1 MKRNILIAAV
11 LVFTFHLSPLT
22 LHAQHP
28 EDGVAHHTV
37 KFNLLSPLVSSFDF
51 NYEYRISHRMAAAC
65 DLGGIVYNSAFNTLI
80 FGITIPT
87 KAIFLQPQF
96 RFYLCDQR
104 RLGAMPFIGAG
115 LNCTVAWS
123 TINSFTGNDGWDV
136 HTVSYNVHDWAL
148 RPAIAFGVKF
158 NIPFGLTIEETI
170 GIIIPTYDFSASRNA
185 LLNDSDPFNY
195 ATTQC
200 SIRLGWAF

>member
-37 KFNLLSPLVSSFDF
+37 KFNLLSPLVSSVDF
-51 NYEYRISHRMAAAC
+51 NYEYRISRRMAAAC
-65 DLGGIVYNSAFNTLI
+65 DLGGIVYNKSIFDNT
-80 FGITIPT
+80 ITL
-87 KAIFLQPQF
+87 KAVFLQPQF

-104 RLGAMPFIGAG
+104 RLGAMPFFGAG
-115 LNCTVAWS
+115 LNCTVAWN
-123 TINSFTGNDGWDV
+123 TINCFTGNDGWDV